1 MFIHLLNRTEK
12 EILIDLL
19 MRLANIDNTFDRN
32 EMDYVLAIHLKHEVD
47 MKTDPSRSVQQL
59 CSSIKKDPSRVIILQ
74 EMLRLARID
83 GEFAEPERVLID
95 EVAKYFK
102 ITAEKFI
109 EIDRWVKSG
118 LTWSANGTQIITSLN
133 TVKLR
138 RF

>member
-47 MKTDPSRSVQQL
+47 MKTDPNRSVQQL
-59 CSSIKKDPSRVIILQ
+59 CSSIKKDASRVIILQ